1 MNSRFNWDNLSSFL
15 KDKWSLHQS
24 QCFRSLDLKKD
35 GWGMGLNYYTKGITN
50 EVAIRIFEYLELI
63 LCKEVKAL
71 QYCDVR
77 SPTEM
82 MLMFEW
88 RRAIE
93 NHSLKSGFHVAQQ
106 VPRYYYDH
114 LKQRARIRKID
125 FLFSYSSTKYLIPI
139 QLAVECDSSYNIYY
153 RECNPIPSFE
163 DSILISFIRCSL
175 SPFFLYNSLYP
186 LAIPRLKTSVK
197 YANALSDFSSLKLYQ
212 FENISNNPD

>member
-139 QLAVECDSSYNIYY
+139 QLAVECDSSYHKFTAELDAQKDKELYKRDNVLTKRFSFDMINT
-153 RECNPIPSFE
+153 RTKECIQE
-163 DSILISFIRCSL
+163 ILDYFNQQLSL
-175 SPFFLYNSLYP
+175 
-186 LAIPRLKTSVK
+186 RQK
-197 YANALSDFSSLKLYQ
+197 
-212 FENISNNPD
+212 EN